1 MADSDLTKAMA
12 GMNIGGDKAE
22 KETNGESGGPKQ
34 PVNGK
39 DGHGLSDKK
48 TFECSRLVA

>member
-12 GMNIGGDKAE
+12 GMNIGGDQFE
-22 KETNGESGGPKQ
+22 KETNGEGGGLKQ

-39 DGHGLSDKK
+39 DGIDLSDKNNLNV
-48 TFECSRLVA
+48 TDV